1 MPDFEIQPTH
11 RHGFAVPQHQI
22 GLRRRL
28 HLEAKHLC
36 LEGRVTV
43 ELNLVRMQAN
53 WKLASKQLRQL
64 EGAAYMIEV
73 TVGVENHRRAEARL
87 AHPVGDLFG
96 LFTWIDDYQ
105 L

>member
-1 MPDFEIQPTH
+1 
-11 RHGFAVPQHQI
+11 
-22 GLRRRL
+22 
-28 HLEAKHLC
+28 
-36 LEGRVTV
+36 
-43 ELNLVRMQAN
+43 MQAN